1 MSRMHFQANVP
12 TRPGVNTPANERHDS
27 LQDNRAAYDDSR
39 TASKRPSSPDSASSR
54 RVLAPAWLDF
64 VKRWSPAF
72 FPPVAGILLLLL
84 AILFSNQH
92 GTAGAPIVSPT
103 TLIELLVFYLVLGM
117 IWGFGLYLATD
128 NTPGWLLMVLRGL
141 VSYVVV
147 TASVYW
153 GIIGGVVLVVLLA
166 ALVAWY
172 GRRRA
177 YEVPTGSTAVTTLAG
192 AYFRTLAAGVWM
204 LAPGERVHKTL
215 ELRVHTLVC
224 GPTEVLA
231 QSEDG
236 QPLIARAAAVIGF
249 RIAHSAAHRVVLTA
263 EAWTNELRDTAVATL
278 ELSLDE
284 WARLPQDDSVE
295 HPAEQLCAIYRR
307 ALIERAGELG
317 IRDITVHMQD
327 VSLQNENEKNRS
339 DTASDQR
346 RILVEPP
353 QPGAEI
359 QRASTTPLPTPAS
372 GSYAP
377 FYARPATPDDLAA
390 PPPLPDALDPETLT
404 GAYQAIAEQRIT
416 DPVTIR
422 AIAEAFASLA
432 RDPLRAAQVNFDA
445 ESAARILMG
454 HAAKLERSRKQ

>member
-1 MSRMHFQANVP
+1 
-12 TRPGVNTPANERHDS
+12 
-27 LQDNRAAYDDSR
+27 
-39 TASKRPSSPDSASSR
+39 
-54 RVLAPAWLDF
+54 LAPAWLDF

-72 FPPVAGILLLLL
+72 LPPLAGILLLLL

-103 TLIELLVFYLVLGM
+103 TLIELLIFYLVLGM
-117 IWGFGLYLATD
+117 IWGFGLYLAAD
-128 NTPGWLLMVLRGL
+128 STPGWLLMVLRGL

-153 GIIGGVVLVVLLA
+153 GIIGGIVLAVLLA
-166 ALVAWY
+166 ALLAWY

-177 YEVPTGSTAVTTLAG
+177 YEVPSGSIAVTTLAG

-204 LAPGERVHKTL
+204 LAPGERVQKSL

-224 GPTEVLA
+224 GPIEVRA

-236 QPLIARAAAVIGF
+236 QLLVARAAAVIGF
-249 RIAHSAAHRVVLTA
+249 RITQSAAHRVVLTA
-263 EAWTNELRDTAVATL
+263 EEWTNELRDTAVAAL
-278 ELSLDE
+278 ELALDE
-284 WARLPQDDSVE
+284 WARLPQDASVE

-317 IRDITVHMQD
+317 VRDITVHMQD
-327 VSLQNENEKNRS
+327 VSLQDENERNRS
-339 DTASDQR
+339 DTASGQR
-346 RILVEPP
+346 QALVEPP
-353 QPGAEI
+353 RPGAESHGT
-359 QRASTTPLPTPAS
+359 STTPLTMPAGGLYAPSAPRLATPAD
-372 GSYAP
+372 P
-377 FYARPATPDDLAA
+377 AA
-390 PPPLPDALDPETLT
+390 PPPLPDALDPETLSR
-404 GAYQAIAEQRIT
+404 AYQAIAEQRIT

-432 RDPLRAAQVNFDA
+432 RDPLRAAQVDFDA

-454 HAAKLERSRKQ
+454 HAAKLERSRGR